1 VKTRGLAILALACGL
16 AIVVVL
22 PLAVTSRYATNLV
35 VLAAAWS
42 IATLGL
48 TVLLG
53 YTGQISLAQAT
64 FYGIGAYAAALGT
77 TRFGLDFWVALPI
90 GLGLAAGMG
99 FVLGMTT
106 LKLGGHYLA
115 MVTICFQIIFSL
127 LAVNW
132 IAVTG
137 GPDGIS
143 NIVRPALIVPLGTA
157 QRYAWFSLGA
167 LLVVATFVAWLKQ
180 TSLGR
185 SMQAVRENELAAE
198 ALGVD
203 TFRVKVIAFTLSAA
217 IAALGGAIY
226 ASGFRY
232 ISPDSLGLDH
242 SVELLAMVLV
252 GGSNSVPGSIL
263 GAALLTFLPEWLRDL
278 KSTYLV
284 VYGAVIILVIVFMP
298 EGLWGWARLL
308 GRRFL
313 RAAPIGAAQKPVALG
328 GRGAPGEPI
337 LTVQGLGK
345 HFGGLK
351 ALDGVD
357 FTVRRG
363 EVHALIGPNG
373 SGKTTCLNLVSG
385 LYVPSSGSIRFL
397 GESIVGLRPN
407 RIARRGMAR
416 TFQNLRLFRELS
428 VWENVLVGAQC
439 KGGREGE
446 IRERARAAIEF
457 VGLVEKAHLACKNL
471 PYGHQKLVEI
481 ARALAAEV
489 ELLLLDEPAA
499 GLNQAEKREIVL
511 LLTRLRE
518 RGLTVLL
525 VEHDMSLVAQVSAS
539 ITVLNFGKRIS
550 EGAPAQVLEDPV
562 VVEAYLGKRDGARA
576 NEGGRG
582 SGGKPL
588 LALSGVHA
596 SYGSVRALN
605 GVSMEVREGEI
616 VALLGANGAGK
627 STVLRT
633 ISGLVRAQ
641 AGSMS
646 FDGAPIHR
654 SKPEALVRLGLAH
667 VPEGRRIF
675 PGLTVEENLRLGATV
690 RSGKGAIEG
699 DLEKM
704 LNLFPDLGRLRTT
717 LGWKLSGGQQQMLA
731 IGRGLMGRPRLL
743 LLDEPSLGLAP
754 VLVRAV
760 FQSIGEINR
769 TLGTTVLVV
778 EQNVSMALGVAS
790 RGYVLEGGRVALAG
804 PAAELLE
811 DAEVREAYL
820 GGKREDRRAA
830 GVYDDG

>member
-675 PGLTVEENLRLGATV
+675 PGLTVEENLRLGASV

>member
-48 TVLLG
+48 TILLG

-64 FYGIGAYAAALGT
+64 FYGIGAYAVALGT

-127 LAVNW
+127 LAINW
-132 IAVTG
+132 AVVTG

-143 NIVRPALIVPLGTA
+143 NIARPALIVPLGTA
-157 QRYAWFSLGA
+157 QRYAWFSLGV
-167 LLVVATFVAWLKQ
+167 LLAVASFVAWLKH

-185 SMQAVRENELAAE
+185 SMRAVRENELAAE

-203 TFRVKVIAFTLSAA
+203 TFRVKVTAFTLSAA

-226 ASGFRY
+226 AAGFRY
-232 ISPDSLGLDH
+232 ISPDGFGLDH

-252 GGSNSVPGSIL
+252 GGSDSVPGSIL

-278 KSTYLV
+278 KNTYLV
-284 VYGAVIILVIVFMP
+284 VYGAAIILVIVFMP

-313 RAAPIGAAQKPVALG
+313 RPAPIGAAQKPVAIG
-328 GRGAPGEPI
+328 GKGAPGEPI

-345 HFGGLK
+345 HFGGLQ

-357 FTVRRG
+357 FSVRRG

-385 LYVPSSGSIRFL
+385 LYVPSSGVIRFL
-397 GESIVGLRPN
+397 GRSIVGLRPN

-439 KGGREGE
+439 KGGREAE
-446 IRERARAAIEF
+446 IQGRARAALEF
-457 VGLVEKAHLACKNL
+457 VGLVEKAHLTCKNL

-499 GLNQAEKREIVL
+499 GLNQSEKREIGL

-525 VEHDMSLVAQVSAS
+525 VEHDMSLVAQVSGS

-550 EGAPAQVLEDPV
+550 DGAPAQVLKDPV
-562 VVEAYLGKRDGARA
+562 VVEAYLGKRDGVRA
-576 NEGGRG
+576 NESGRG

-588 LALSGVHA
+588 LVLSGVHA

-633 ISGLVRAQ
+633 VSGLVRPQ
-641 AGSMS
+641 SGSLS
-646 FDGAPIHR
+646 FDGASIHR

-690 RSGKGAIEG
+690 RSGKPGIEG

-704 LNLFPDLGRLRTT
+704 LALFPDLGRLRGT

-778 EQNVSMALGVAS
+778 EQNASMALGIAS

-811 DAEVREAYL
+811 DPEVREAYL

-830 GVYDDG
+830 GDYDGG